1 MGLEAKIQLR
11 LIIIDRIFK
20 KTVNFRTFSNKIT
33 KQINIDKNI
42 SIDRILSTTSNRV
55 LVIKLM

>member
-33 KQINIDKNI
+33 KQINIDKKYF
-42 SIDRILSTTSNRV
+42 D
-55 LVIKLM
+55 